1 MSAESFGSPTEANRL
16 LVILFPFITCL
27 TLLLSITYAVRIQVH
42 VVHVTYRRPVPFHN
56 VPNAAYDHLSI
67 KFRFQFVGRGKDA
80 RRAGIYSLTFYL
92 LLPFRT

>member
-67 KFRFQFVGRGKDA
+67 KFRFQFIGRGKDA
-80 RRAGIYSLTFYL
+80 RWAGVYSLTF
-92 LLPFRT
+92 